1 MKTRGILLKAF
12 ALLLILS
19 PALRAADA
27 LAAGFANPP
36 AQTKPWCYWYW
47 ISDNISKEGL
57 TKDIEAMARI
67 GIGEALIGNIF
78 LDNQPAGRIKVLTE
92 EWWQLVEHAIREGG
106 RTGVNLGVFNCPGW
120 SQSGG
125 PWITPEQTMRYV
137 VSSEIRV
144 TGPKRFSAKLVAPNR
159 QFQDIAVLAFPAPQD
174 DNDTLA
180 ARSPRVTIAPLVAGA
195 AAEKLVDGDLTNA
208 VRLAGGPAARI
219 APVTVDITLAAPLT
233 ARSIQIYPTES
244 AFGAE
249 CDLQAQD
256 AAGEF
261 KSVRKFKCDRSN
273 PAIGT
278 GFMPL
283 GPVTVSFRATTSR
296 HFRLVFSKFFGR
308 GQQAELAEI
317 NLSGAARLEAYIE
330 KQLAKMHPTPLPLA
344 DTYVWPTQAEP
355 ESAAF
360 TVPAAAVRD
369 LSAQLAADGT
379 LTWEVPAGDWIVQRT
394 GMTPTGM
401 ENSPASPEGKGLEVD
416 KMNRELAQTHFDAF
430 VGQLLKRMPAAE
442 RKALTRVI
450 ADSYEMGSQ
459 NWTDGMAKSFRQQY
473 GYEPKPWLP
482 VLSGRI
488 VGSATQ
494 SERFLWDLRRMVAD
508 RVATDYVGGL
518 NAAAKAHGLG
528 LWLENYGHWGFPGE
542 FLKYGGQS
550 DRIGGEFWVTGELGS
565 IECRAASSAANTY
578 GKPFVSAESFTG
590 GPPFQSAPSSLKVRG
605 DWSFCEGINHVVL
618 HVMIHQPDADRVPG
632 INAPWGTEFNRHNT
646 WFEQSKAWVNY
657 ERRSCWLLQQG
668 WRVADVAYFIGEDA
682 PKMTG
687 GRNPALPPG
696 RDFDYINAEVIEKHL
711 SVRDGLLTLPHGT
724 SYRVLVLPG
733 QATMRPGVL
742 RKIRD
747 LVRAGA
753 TVVGPAPTRSPSMQG
768 YPTCDDE
775 VRQLATELWG
785 GPMVPPSGERN
796 VGKGKIVWGRSLE
809 DVLAAS
815 GSPADLEFR
824 PEAADA
830 KLLFTHR
837 RSAEAEIYF
846 LSNQQ
851 DRTEKVGCVFRVAG
865 RQPELWDAVSG
876 ERRDLPEWRVEGNR
890 TTVPLEFAGRQSWFV
905 VFRQP
910 AAPAARPGSNFPAMT
925 TLAAI
930 TGEWEVSFDP
940 KWGGPAKVAFASPSD
955 WSKHNI
961 PGIKFYS
968 GRAVYRKTFD
978 YAPGSAGAGVVGRVL
993 LDLGAV
999 RDVAVVR
1006 VNGREVG
1013 TLWIAPWQ
1021 VDVSTVLKPGAN
1033 TLEIEV
1039 INPWNNRLVGDL
1051 ALLPAERRTFL
1062 SLATVKANAPLLPA
1076 GLLGPVTLRTTT
1088 RPPSLRP

>member
-1 MKTRGILLKAF
+1 M
-12 ALLLILS
+12 
-19 PALRAADA
+19 
-27 LAAGFANPP
+27 
-36 AQTKPWCYWYW
+36 
-47 ISDNISKEGL
+47 
-57 TKDIEAMARI
+57 
-67 GIGEALIGNIF
+67 
-78 LDNQPAGRIKVLTE
+78 
-92 EWWQLVEHAIREGG
+92 
-106 RTGVNLGVFNCPGW
+106 
-120 SQSGG
+120 
-125 PWITPEQTMRYV
+125 
-137 VSSEIRV
+137 
-144 TGPKRFSAKLVAPNR
+144 
-159 QFQDIAVLAFPAPQD
+159 
-174 DNDTLA
+174 
-180 ARSPRVTIAPLVAGA
+180 
-195 AAEKLVDGDLTNA
+195 
-208 VRLAGGPAARI
+208 
-219 APVTVDITLAAPLT
+219 
-233 ARSIQIYPTES
+233 
-244 AFGAE
+244 
-249 CDLQAQD
+249 
-256 AAGEF
+256 
-261 KSVRKFKCDRSN
+261 
-273 PAIGT
+273 
-278 GFMPL
+278 
-283 GPVTVSFRATTSR
+283 
-296 HFRLVFSKFFGR
+296 
-308 GQQAELAEI
+308 
-317 NLSGAARLEAYIE
+317 
-330 KQLAKMHPTPLPLA
+330 
-344 DTYVWPTQAEP
+344 
-355 ESAAF
+355 
-360 TVPAAAVRD
+360 
-369 LSAQLAADGT
+369 
-379 LTWEVPAGDWIVQRT
+379 
-394 GMTPTGM
+394 
-401 ENSPASPEGKGLEVD
+401 
-416 KMNRELAQTHFDAF
+416 
-430 VGQLLKRMPAAE
+430 
-442 RKALTRVI
+442 
-450 ADSYEMGSQ
+450 
-459 NWTDGMAKSFRQQY
+459 
-473 GYEPKPWLP
+473 
-482 VLSGRI
+482 
-488 VGSATQ
+488 
-494 SERFLWDLRRMVAD
+494 
-508 RVATDYVGGL
+508 
-518 NAAAKAHGLG
+518 
-528 LWLENYGHWGFPGE
+528 
-542 FLKYGGQS
+542 
-550 DRIGGEFWVTGELGS
+550 
-565 IECRAASSAANTY
+565 
-578 GKPFVSAESFTG
+578 
-590 GPPFQSAPSSLKVRG
+590 
-605 DWSFCEGINHVVL
+605 
-618 HVMIHQPDADRVPG
+618 
-632 INAPWGTEFNRHNT
+632 
-646 WFEQSKAWVNY
+646 
-657 ERRSCWLLQQG
+657 
-668 WRVADVAYFIGEDA
+668 
-682 PKMTG
+682 
-687 GRNPALPPG
+687 
-696 RDFDYINAEVIEKHL
+696 
-711 SVRDGLLTLPHGT
+711 RDGLLTLPHGT